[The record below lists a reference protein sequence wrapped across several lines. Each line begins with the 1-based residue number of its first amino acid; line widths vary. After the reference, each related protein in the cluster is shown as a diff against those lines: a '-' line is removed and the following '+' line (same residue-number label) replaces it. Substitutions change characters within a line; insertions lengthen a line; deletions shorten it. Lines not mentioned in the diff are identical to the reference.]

1 MNQKTTHKRNLKR
14 DQPNNNILQKIL
26 TTSKLFSLK
35 SDDYFENFP
44 KGSLDHVAWDQG
56 SVFFFQIPQV
66 GALARIL
73 SIN

>member
-1 MNQKTTHKRNLKR
+1 MPPKELPPAHHEGWMES
-14 DQPNNNILQKIL
+14 DQETVICSVPIHWL
-26 TTSKLFSLK
+26 TKVVN
-35 SDDYFENFP
+35 Y
-44 KGSLDHVAWDQG
+44 VAFLLPTYLPS